1 MKWLNRLPELVTN
14 VNGRLST
21 SDTLLVL
28 SFVATSL
35 VFIKQGWDGT
45 LNDTFIIAYLGAWVA
60 QSQGTKL
67 QRKEIKKDEPTHE

>member
-1 MKWLNRLPELVTN
+1 MKRLLELVTN
-14 VNGRLST
+14 DNGRLST

-28 SFVATSL
+28 SFIATTL

-45 LNDTFIIAYLGAWVA
+45 LNETFIIAYLGAWVA

-67 QRKEIKKDEPTHE
+67 HRKDKNDE